1 MCLAVST
8 EYRRVNGVTDGRT
21 DILRRHSPRY
31 AQQRAVKTG
40 GSTSMPQSLR
50 RPTIHARQLELLRL
64 ASSCSSSCIPSA
76 AYSVTI
82 SVAVRLSL
90 RASDGRSIASAFVIT
105 VVDLDIDEPDYG
117 SDVVG
122 RSVLLLRRNAFR

>member
-1 MCLAVST
+1 MHGSWNCCGWHHPAAAAASHQLHSVS
-8 EYRRVNGVTDGRT
+8 
-21 DILRRHSPRY
+21 
-31 AQQRAVKTG
+31 
-40 GSTSMPQSLR
+40 
-50 RPTIHARQLELLRL
+50 
-64 ASSCSSSCIPSA
+64 
-76 AYSVTI
+76 I

-105 VVDLDIDEPDYG
+105 VVDLDEPDYG